1 MKKRIILL
9 VVIAV
14 VVGLSLWSS
23 QRYRVSRVAQ
33 VSSAQPWWKIWLEE
47 VSGKVWEL
55 HGNVEIREVRLGFK
69 VPGRIVRL
77 HVDEGDTVK
86 PGQLLAELDQAEFL
100 DAVRQAEASPG
111 SAAG

>member
-1 MKKRIILL
+1 
-9 VVIAV
+9 
-14 VVGLSLWSS
+14 
-23 QRYRVSRVAQ
+23 
-33 VSSAQPWWKIWLEE
+33 
-47 VSGKVWEL
+47 
-55 HGNVEIREVRLGFK
+55 
-69 VPGRIVRL
+69 RIVRL